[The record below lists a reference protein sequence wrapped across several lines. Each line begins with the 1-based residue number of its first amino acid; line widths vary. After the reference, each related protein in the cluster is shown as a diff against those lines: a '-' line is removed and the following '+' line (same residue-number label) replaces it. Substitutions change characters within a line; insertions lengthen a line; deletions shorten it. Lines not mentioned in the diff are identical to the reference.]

1 MSVSVWLIIGLV
13 VVSLLCLGI
22 CLILILEL
30 TRIIRELE
38 YINQHETNAEL
49 TSATRWPVVHRL
61 AEAINHSLI
70 QSRTLREHQVQQQS
84 QVHHLLTNL
93 THDIKTPLTVASG
106 YVQLL
111 QRDTP
116 DDSRLLR
123 VAHNLTAVNYYLRYL
138 MDFNLIQEQST
149 ALDLAPVDLTE
160 LVQSQ
165 LFDVYDELSAKQLRL
180 TPKLAAH
187 VQFISDASLIRRIL
201 QNLIGNWLKYAH
213 EQVQVRLTERDAT
226 HIELVL
232 ANQTKRP
239 VENLDHLVE
248 RFYTNDQARTD
259 STGLGLSIV
268 ASLMTKLDGTLDLS
282 VVDGWFTATLVFR
295 RHVD

>member
-1 MSVSVWLIIGLV
+1 MKVTIWLIIGL
-13 VVSLLCLGI
+13 LALTLACLGI
-22 CLILILEL
+22 CVVLLLEL
-30 TRIIRELE
+30 MRIIRELE
-38 YINQHETNAEL
+38 YINRHETNAEL

-70 QSRTLREHQVQQQS
+70 QTRTLREHQVQQQS

-116 DDSRLLR
+116 DDSRLLK

-149 ALDLAPVDLTE
+149 VLDLAPVDLTE

-165 LFDVYDELSAKQLRL
+165 LFDVYDELSEKQLLL
-180 TPKLAAH
+180 TPNLAAP
-187 VQFISDASLIRRIL
+187 VKLLSDASLIHRVL
-201 QNLIGNWLKYAH
+201 QKLIGIWL
-213 EQVQVRLTERDAT
+213 
-226 HIELVL
+226 
-232 ANQTKRP
+232 
-239 VENLDHLVE
+239 
-248 RFYTNDQARTD
+248 
-259 STGLGLSIV
+259 
-268 ASLMTKLDGTLDLS
+268 
-282 VVDGWFTATLVFR
+282 
-295 RHVD
+295 